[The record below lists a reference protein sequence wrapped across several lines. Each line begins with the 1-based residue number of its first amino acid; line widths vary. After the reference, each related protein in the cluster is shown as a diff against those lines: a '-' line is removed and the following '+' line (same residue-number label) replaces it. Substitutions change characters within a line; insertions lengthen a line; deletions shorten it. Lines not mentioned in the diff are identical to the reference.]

1 MNATQFWMVK
11 GAGPAPYEHQTFS
24 GAEAEAERLARM
36 HPGQTFTV
44 LEAVSAFRI
53 VDVVRVSFR
62 DENDQQLPF

>member
-11 GAGPAPYEHQTFS
+11 GSGPAYYEHPSLS
-24 GAEAEAERLARM
+24 GAEAEAERLARL

-44 LEAVSAFRI
+44 LEAVSACRR
-53 VDVVRVSFR
+53 VDVERVSFR